1 MHKSSILI
9 VIVLTAWVLPGCP
22 PAGGC
27 LECGG
32 FAVVGAF
39 DAPEILE
46 CSGLA
51 ASRVNPG
58 VLWTH
63 NDSGDTARLFAVT
76 GDGFLLGIYVLEGTA
91 AVDWEDMALGPC
103 SEGSPLDCLY
113 VGDIGDNG
121 HSRSRIQIY
130 RVEEPT
136 VPLEGPVVEET
147 LTDVERL
154 DCVYSDGPRDAE
166 TLLVD
171 PETAI
176 PYIVTKEAQGS
187 TGVYRFPAP
196 PIEAEEAA
204 LEKLTVIDNRSF
216 LTGGDAAADGSRV
229 ILRNYLTAFDYPRP
243 PEGAFEDIFF
253 EIGCIVP
260 LALEIQGEALAIDP
274 SGLSVITVSE
284 GEFAPIHRADCSL
297 PQ

>member
-1 MHKSSILI
+1 MQKSGILFLA
-9 VIVLTAWVLPGCP
+9 VLTAWVLPGCP

-39 DAPEILE
+39 DDPAILE
-46 CSGLA
+46 CSGLT
-51 ASRVNPG
+51 ASRVNPD

-76 GDGFLLGIYVLEGTA
+76 EDGVLLGIYTLDGA
-91 AVDWEDMALGPC
+91 GAVDWEDMAWGPC
-103 SEGSPLDCLY
+103 SDGSRVDCLY

-121 HSRSRIQIY
+121 HSRSQIQIY
-130 RVEEPT
+130 RVQEPL
-136 VPLEGPVVEET
+136 VPLEGPVIEET
-147 LTDVERL
+147 LMDVERL
-154 DCVYSDGPRDAE
+154 DCVYPDGPRDAE

-196 PIEAEEAA
+196 PIDDGEVM
-204 LEKLTVIDNRSF
+204 LEKLTVIESRSF
-216 LTGGDAAADGSRV
+216 LTGGDVAADGSRV

-253 EIGCIVP
+253 EIGCLLP
-260 LALEIQGEALAIDP
+260 LALEIQGEALTIGLT
-274 SGLSVITVSE
+274 GLSVYTASE
-284 GEFAPIHRADCSL
+284 GIFAPIHRADCML